1 MRTNALLV
9 CTTSTMSPPEPDAQ
23 APPGEQTRA
32 TAATAGDRAAF
43 RQIGERSRYP
53 GERLRVVVGTFV
65 GPDGFTFERE
75 IVRTFA
81 AVCVV
86 PLESDREH
94 VLLVRQYRGP
104 VDQALLELPAGKL
117 DIPGESPESC
127 AARELAEEV
136 GARAERLTELGRF
149 WNSPGYCDEQT
160 TCFLAEGLTAGARSA
175 DGIEEEHLV
184 VERVPLSSVED
195 LIETGEIADAK
206 TIVGLLLAR
215 SFLASGRPGPPSP
228 V

>member
-1 MRTNALLV
+1 
-9 CTTSTMSPPEPDAQ
+9 MSPPEPDARRHTANRGRRQ
-23 APPGEQTRA
+23 ARSP
-32 TAATAGDRAAF
+32 TAAAF

-75 IVRTFA
+75 IVRTYA

-86 PLESDREH
+86 PLENDRAH

-117 DIPGESPESC
+117 DVPGEPPEMC

-136 GARAERLTELGRF
+136 GAKAERLTELGHF
-149 WNSPGYCDEQT
+149 WNSPGYSDELT
-160 TCFLAEGLTAGARSA
+160 TCFLAEGLEVGGRSA

-184 VERVPLSSVED
+184 VERVALSTVEE
-195 LIETGEIADAK
+195 LIATGEIADAK

-215 SFLASGRPGPPSP
+215 SFLAVPGPAPTTSG
-228 V
+228 

>member
-1 MRTNALLV
+1 MRTNALLGS
-9 CTTSTMSPPEPDAQ
+9 TNSTMSPPEPEGHVA
-23 APPGEQTRA
+23 AGEQARA
-32 TAATAGDRAAF
+32 SAGPGLDRGTF

-75 IVRTFA
+75 IVRTFG

-86 PLESDREH
+86 PLENDRVH

-117 DIPGESPESC
+117 DIAGEPPEAC

-136 GARAERLTELGRF
+136 GAQAERITELGRF
-149 WNSPGYCDEQT
+149 WNSPGYCDELT
-160 TCFLAEGLTAGARSA
+160 TCFLAEGLTSGPRSA

-184 VERVPLSSVED
+184 VERVPLASVEE
-195 LIETGEIADAK
+195 LIATGEIADAK
-206 TIVGLLLAR
+206 TIVGLFLAR
-215 SFLASGRPGPPSP
+215 SALAPGPVGPSP
-228 V
+228 GG

>member
-1 MRTNALLV
+1 M
-9 CTTSTMSPPEPDAQ
+9 
-23 APPGEQTRA
+23 
-32 TAATAGDRAAF
+32 F

-136 GARAERLTELGRF
+136 GAATERLTELGRF
-149 WNSPGYCDEQT
+149 WNSPGYCDELT
-160 TCFLAEGLTAGARSA
+160 TCFLAEGLTAGPRSA

-184 VERVPLSSVED
+184 VERIALSSVEE
-195 LIETGEIADAK
+195 LIATGEIADAK

-215 SFLASGRPGPPSP
+215 SFLASQRSAPPSRG
-228 V
+228 

>member
-1 MRTNALLV
+1 MRTF
-9 CTTSTMSPPEPDAQ
+9 
-23 APPGEQTRA
+23 G
-32 TAATAGDRAAF
+32 
-43 RQIGERSRYP
+43 
-53 GERLRVVVGTFV
+53 
-65 GPDGFTFERE
+65 
-75 IVRTFA
+75 

-117 DIPGESPESC
+117 DVPGEPPELC

-136 GARAERLTELGRF
+136 GAEAERLTELGHF
-149 WNSPGYCDEQT
+149 LNSPGYCDE
-160 TCFLAEGLTAGARSA
+160 LEGLEVGARNA

-184 VERVPLSSVED
+184 VERISLSSVDE
-195 LIETGEIADAK
+195 LIATGDIADAK

-215 SFLASGRPGPPSP
+215 LSLEVPRPGPDPLG
-228 V
+228 

>member
-1 MRTNALLV
+1 
-9 CTTSTMSPPEPDAQ
+9 MSPPEPDEP
-23 APPGEQTRA
+23 APHGEPARA
-32 TAATAGDRAAF
+32 TAGPLEDRAAF

-86 PLESDREH
+86 PLENDRAH

-117 DIPGESPESC
+117 DVPGEPPEQC

-136 GARAERLTELGRF
+136 GAKAERLTELGRF
-149 WNSPGYCDEQT
+149 WNSPGYCDELT
-160 TCFLAEGLTAGARSA
+160 TCFLAEGLEGGARSA

-184 VERVPLSSVED
+184 VERVALSTVEQ
-195 LIETGEIADAK
+195 LIATGEIADAK

-215 SFLASGRPGPPSP
+215 SFLAVPGPATTTLG
-228 V
+228 

>member
-1 MRTNALLV
+1 M
-9 CTTSTMSPPEPDAQ
+9 
-23 APPGEQTRA
+23 
-32 TAATAGDRAAF
+32 GDRAAF
-43 RQIGERSRYP
+43 RQIGERSRYS

-75 IVRTFA
+75 IVRTFG

-117 DIPGESPESC
+117 DVPGEPPELC

-136 GARAERLTELGRF
+136 GAKAERLTELGHF
-149 WNSPGYCDEQT
+149 LNSPGYCDELT
-160 TCFLAEGLTAGARSA
+160 TCFLAEGLEVGARNS

-184 VERVPLSSVED
+184 VERISLSSVDE
-195 LIETGEIADAK
+195 LIATGDIADAK

-215 SFLASGRPGPPSP
+215 LSLEVPRPGPDPLG
-228 V
+228 